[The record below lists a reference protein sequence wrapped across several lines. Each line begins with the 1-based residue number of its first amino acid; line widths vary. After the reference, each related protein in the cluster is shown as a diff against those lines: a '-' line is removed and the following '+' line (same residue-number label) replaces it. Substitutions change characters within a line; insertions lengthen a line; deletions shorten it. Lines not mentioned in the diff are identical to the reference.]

1 MRVDFPKNLLWEGVH
16 QFFGQGSR
24 SAGLETAPQ
33 GGIIHGRSGRVME
46 NDDEV
51 LVRLFRTTRDV
62 SVFAE
67 LFRRHSKTVYYGCLR
82 VVRNPSVAE
91 DLTQDTF
98 VRAFAHIDRYVEQC
112 FAAWLK
118 RIARNLCLNWLT
130 SAANRQSSDFDEAA
144 NRPGTGAESGDRA
157 EEIESAILQLSSE
170 QRRCVELF
178 YYEGRSYGE
187 IVSATGMTYARVK
200 SHLQNGMRL
209 LRIHFNQE
217 AQ

>member
-1 MRVDFPKNLLWEGVH
+1 
-16 QFFGQGSR
+16 
-24 SAGLETAPQ
+24 
-33 GGIIHGRSGRVME
+33 ME

-62 SVFAE
+62 SLFAE
-67 LFRRHSKTVYYGCLR
+67 LFRRHSKAVYFACLR

-98 VRAFAHIDRYVEQC
+98 VRAFAHIDEYVERC

-130 SAANRQSSDFDEAA
+130 AAANRQSSDFDEAA
-144 NRPGTGAESGDRA
+144 SRPGMGPETGDRT
-157 EEIESAILQLSSE
+157 EEIESAIRQLSRE

-187 IVSATGMTYARVK
+187 IVTATGMTYAKVN

-217 AQ
+217 IP

>member
-1 MRVDFPKNLLWEGVH
+1 
-16 QFFGQGSR
+16 
-24 SAGLETAPQ
+24 
-33 GGIIHGRSGRVME
+33 ME

-51 LVRLFRTTRDV
+51 LVRLFRTTREV
-62 SVFAE
+62 SLFAE
-67 LFRRHSKTVYYGCLR
+67 LFRRHSKAIYHACLR
-82 VVRNPSVAE
+82 VVKNPAVAE

-98 VRAFAHIDRYVEQC
+98 VKAFAHVDRYVEQC

-118 RIARNLCLNWLT
+118 CIARNLCLNWLT
-130 SAANRQSSDFDEAA
+130 SAANRQTSDFGEAA
-144 NRPGTGAESGDRA
+144 SSLGSPPESGDRA
-157 EEIESAILQLSSE
+157 AEIESAIRQLSSE

-187 IVSATGMTYARVK
+187 IVSATGMPYARVK

-217 AQ
+217 TQ

>member
-1 MRVDFPKNLLWEGVH
+1 
-16 QFFGQGSR
+16 
-24 SAGLETAPQ
+24 
-33 GGIIHGRSGRVME
+33 ME

-51 LVRLFRTTRDV
+51 LVRLFRTTGDV
-62 SVFAE
+62 ALFAE

-98 VRAFAHIDRYVEQC
+98 VKAFAHIDGYVEQC

-130 SAANRQSSDFDEAA
+130 SAANRQTSDFGEAA
-144 NRPGTGAESGDRA
+144 NRPGTGPESGDRA

-187 IVSATGMTYARVK
+187 IVSATGMTSAKVK

-217 AQ
+217 TQ

>member
-1 MRVDFPKNLLWEGVH
+1 
-16 QFFGQGSR
+16 
-24 SAGLETAPQ
+24 
-33 GGIIHGRSGRVME
+33 ME
-46 NDDEV
+46 IDDEG

-62 SVFAE
+62 SFFAE
-67 LFRRHSKTVYYGCLR
+67 LFRRHSKAVYYGCLR

-98 VRAFAHIDRYVEQC
+98 VRAFARIDGYAEQC

-118 RIARNLCLNWLT
+118 RIARNLSLNWLT
-130 SAANRQSSDFDEAA
+130 SAANRQLSDFDEAA
-144 NRPGTGAESGDRA
+144 NRPGMGPESGERA
-157 EEIESAILQLSSE
+157 EEIESAIRQLSSE

-217 AQ
+217 TQ